1 MEIRK
6 RCSKE
11 SVPKEWR
18 GVSLGPCM
26 HGAEEAEVVREN
38 DIVEH
43 DAEDDVV
50 KYDAENDTVNC
61 EAEIPYG
68 GTIHR
73 DRWHWSH
80 VK

>member
-1 MEIRK
+1 MRESLDAYTAGVMK
-6 RCSKE
+6 RVKE
-11 SVPKEWR
+11 SVPTEWH
-18 GVSLGPCM
+18 GAILGPCM

-50 KYDAENDTVNC
+50 NY
-61 EAEIPYG
+61 EAEITYG

>member
-1 MEIRK
+1 MYTGTEGESLDAYTAGVMK
-6 RCSKE
+6 RVKE
-11 SVPKEWR
+11 SVPTEWH
-18 GVSLGPCM
+18 GAILGPCM

-50 KYDAENDTVNC
+50 KYDAEITY
-61 EAEIPYG
+61 E

-73 DRWHWSH
+73 D
-80 VK
+80 